1 MTNFTV
7 EQTGTAEIDTGAYPP
22 EGVASNKT
30 PQYCKAKV
38 GLNYTAWTKLLFG
51 VIHFKFNK

>member
-1 MTNFTV
+1 MSGLEFCFPEVCHPKMTDFIV

-30 PQYCKAKV
+30 LKYCT
-38 GLNYTAWTKLLFG
+38 L
-51 VIHFKFNK
+51 